1 MKHIF
6 AATVLSLAAAGA
18 FAQTANSG
26 ANSGSNSSSGSV
38 AGANVSDIG
47 NSAARSN
54 SNSAALSG
62 STSIAS
68 TGNQTVNSRNQQ
80 GQQQQQGQ
88 INGQSVDFT
97 SINNGADS
105 VRTVGNPGAVSY
117 GMSFSQY
124 NCANTAAIGGG
135 WLGGV
140 LQLGGPLESGPC
152 NARANASAL
161 FQMAQTLAATDPQ
174 RSARLYDAAILLIG
188 NSTPATQQALQTAG
202 VREWHQ
208 QSSENQPEKPSTS
221 LTQNCPGNYCGSDP
235 FVKKRLGLQ

>member
-26 ANSGSNSSSGSV
+26 ANSGSNSNSNST
-38 AGANVSDIG
+38 AGAIVSDIG
-47 NSAARSN
+47 SSRAN
-54 SNSAALSG
+54 SNSGALSG
-62 STSIAS
+62 SNSSAT

-88 INGQSVDFT
+88 INGQNVEFT
-97 SINNGADS
+97 SINNGSDQ
-105 VRTVGNPGAVSY
+105 VKTVGNPGAVSY
-117 GMSFSQY
+117 GVSFSQY

-161 FQMAQTLAATDPQ
+161 FQMAQALAATDPQ

-188 NSTPATQQALQTAG
+188 NSTAATQQALQTAG
-202 VREWHQ
+202 VKEWHQ
-208 QSSENQPEKPSTS
+208 QSSENQPGKQPTTLS
-221 LTQNCPGNYCGSDP
+221 QNCPGNYCGNDP
-235 FVKKRLGLQ
+235 LVKARMGLQ